1 MLVRDKIFNKALI
14 FYIYCRKYNDFVMA
28 FGMSFPLVLLSDSIN
43 SEIVNLGCTGK
54 YKKKIPNI
62 FHKTMNQHCVRYI

>member
-1 MLVRDKIFNKALI
+1 
-14 FYIYCRKYNDFVMA
+14 MA
-28 FGMSFPLVLLSDSIN
+28 FGVSFPLVLLSDSIN